1 MLKLTIHKA
10 DAPSYR
16 AAVLELPER
25 EDLLAEKLERIGVG
39 VTLEKNC
46 QVDKLEGDGGALQA
60 LVGTCVNADEM
71 QYLAKRMD
79 SFDAKELLTFRA
91 AAAVEKPTEVKDLI
105 NLTFNL
111 YCYTV
116 ITDFSDVA
124 GIGRNHL
131 LSKLTALSCDELA
144 ATDCEAIGRELIAG
158 GDGVVIPYGVLYRN
172 GNEPELVYNGRQ
184 FPEYFYQECE
194 ASLVLSTDQ
203 DFKVSETLYF
213 PCFEVEMR
221 KALLRL
227 GVTEPD
233 KCFAKLDAD
242 RICDAVRSL
251 FETEF
256 VLAEHLDA
264 LNRLT
269 RCYKSFDEQML
280 EDYHSI
286 FDYAWPQTPEEAA
299 CLVENVCEF
308 TVLRDITT
316 AEEYGRYMIEES
328 GHFELDPNLE
338 GYVSFQK
345 YGEDRIRAEN
355 GVFTDRGYLA
365 YHGTSQMIQ
374 EILARTLPVEQTPD
388 QGQQMEGM

>member
-111 YCYTV
+111 HCYTV

-131 LSKLTALSCDELA
+131 LSKRIALSGNELA
-144 ATDCEAIGRELIAG
+144 ATDCEAIGRALISG
-158 GDGVVIPYGVLYRN
+158 GDGVVTPYGVLYRN
-172 GNEPELVYNGRQ
+172 GNEPELVYNGWQ

-194 ASLVLSTDQ
+194 AALVLSTDK
-203 DFKVSETLYF
+203 DFKVSETLCF
-213 PCFEVEMR
+213 PCFEVETK

-227 GVTEPD
+227 GVTEAD
-233 KCFAKLDAD
+233 KCYTKLEAYH
-242 RICDAVRSL
+242 ICGAVLSL
-251 FETEF
+251 FERNF

-264 LNRLT
+264 LNDLA
-269 RCYKSFDEQML
+269 RCCQGFDEQAEKNYQAIVEYASPADPL
-280 EDYHSI
+280 EALLLAQN
-286 FDYAWPQTPEEAA
+286 FW
-299 CLVENVCEF
+299 EF
-308 TVLRDITT
+308 TVIPGVHTP
-316 AEEYGRYMIEES
+316 EEYGRHMIEDS
-328 GHFELDPNLE
+328 GHFDLDPNLADYMDFQ
-338 GYVSFQK
+338 GYGQQRVQK
-345 YGEDRIRAEN
+345 EK
-355 GVFTDRGYLA
+355 GVFTDYGYITYRGCTTLV
-365 YHGTSQMIQ
+365 
-374 EILARTLPVEQTPD
+374 EDILEQNVQAD
-388 QGQQMEGM
+388 QCQQMGGM